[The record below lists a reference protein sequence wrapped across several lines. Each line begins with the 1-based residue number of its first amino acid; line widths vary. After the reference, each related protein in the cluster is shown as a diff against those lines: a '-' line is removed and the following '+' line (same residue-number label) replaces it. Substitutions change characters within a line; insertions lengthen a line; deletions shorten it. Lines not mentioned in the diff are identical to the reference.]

1 MPTIRGW
8 SGLVLGVGFIIAG
21 RVLGLQ
27 ELFII
32 GGVLLALIVAAVA
45 IAIMRPLRLSVARNV
60 NPPRLH
66 VGSVGRVELALRN
79 GSQRS
84 PVMRMTDHVEGTSGA
99 QLYVSPLAGDEVTK
113 AAYRLPTDCLL
124 YTSPSPRDQRG
135 SRMPSSA

>member
-32 GGVLLALIVAAVA
+32 GGVLLALVVAAVA

-66 VGSVGRVELALRN
+66 VVR
-79 GSQRS
+79 
-84 PVMRMTDHVEGTSGA
+84 
-99 QLYVSPLAGDEVTK
+99 
-113 AAYRLPTDCLL
+113 
-124 YTSPSPRDQRG
+124 
-135 SRMPSSA
+135 